1 MKYGEYQLYSLTDK
15 LLIYDVLAKYKASFT
30 DKVVDNYAEM
40 VEEL

>member
-1 MKYGEYQLYSLTDK
+1 LYRLAAKDFVA
-15 LLIYDVLAKYKASFT
+15 DVLSKYRASFA